1 MPTPDEIKIRSL
13 VQEKLNLIPVPG
25 SMRSIAQMNLIRSI
39 DIKDQQV
46 DIDLAAAALTP
57 TAQDWLRDQVLQM
70 AKNNESIKQVDV
82 HFTSVLP
89 KDLNDIKHVIAVM
102 SGKGGVGKSLV
113 TSLSA
118 IAMERQGYAV
128 GIMDA
133 DITGPSIPRM
143 FGINERP
150 SGSDNGMMPVTAKSG
165 IEIMSINLLLP
176 HEDDAVI
183 WRGPLIGKAITQFWE
198 EVLWGKLDYLFVD
211 LPPGTADAPLTVM
224 QNLPITG
231 VIVVFTPQE
240 LTAMIVKKAV
250 KMATQMQKRVLG
262 IVENM
267 SYLYSPELKRKIEI
281 FGKSRAAE
289 MESASGAP
297 LLAQI
302 PLDPELAKICDEGKI
317 ELYTSAE
324 VEEFGKKLLQAITV
338 K

>member
-1 MPTPDEIKIRSL
+1 MTTPDEIK
-13 VQEKLNLIPVPG
+13 EKLNLVPVPG
-25 SMRSIAQMNLIRSI
+25 TMRSIVQMNLLRNV
-39 DIKDQQV
+39 DIKDQKV
-46 DIDLAAAALTP
+46 DIELATAALAEG
-57 TAQDWLRDQVLQM
+57 AQDWLKGQIVPLVQGLEGVKEVELR
-70 AKNNESIKQVDV
+70 
-82 HFTSVLP
+82 FTGALP
-89 KDLNDIKHVIAVM
+89 KEINSVKHVIAVM

-143 FGINERP
+143 FGITERP
-150 SGSDNGMMPVTAKSG
+150 SGSENGMMPVTAKSG

-198 EVLWGKLDYLFVD
+198 EVLWGRLDYLFVD

-231 VIVVFTPQE
+231 VIIVFTPQE

-250 KMATQMQKRVLG
+250 KMATQMKKQVLG

-267 SYLYSPELKRKIEI
+267 SYLYLPDIDRKIEI

-289 MESASGAP
+289 MEEASGAP

-302 PLDPELAKICDEGKI
+302 PLDPELAKMCDEGKI
-317 ELYTSAE
+317 ELYADAP
-324 VEEFGKKLLQAITV
+324 VEEFGKKLLQSVMV